1 MRRSDEVASD
11 LFSLLRPSSCE
22 CVKKEKK
29 SSQMENQTHKK
40 KHYWTSSS
48 SHTLPTVSGLPG
60 FFFSEREKKTAAW
73 HQVWKSLLP
82 NSILTFN
89 SCSPSV
95 CIWLLDTNKTKD
107 ASAGWRRFGYN
118 NEFHLCF
125 HLSPSARFT
134 ATGWWNTAATSVWMD
149 VIVSLD

>member
-1 MRRSDEVASD
+1 MWRSDEVASD

-29 SSQMENQTHKK
+29 LSQMENQTQKQ
-40 KHYWTSSS
+40 T
-48 SHTLPTVSGLPG
+48 TLLNF
-60 FFFSEREKKTAAW
+60 FFFSHFAYSFWVAWVFFFWERKKTAAW

>member
-1 MRRSDEVASD
+1 MKLPLIYFLYSDHRLVSVWRRKKNRLKWKTRHTKKNITE
-11 LFSLLRPSSCE
+11 LLLLL
-22 CVKKEKK
+22 
-29 SSQMENQTHKK
+29 
-40 KHYWTSSS
+40 
-48 SHTLPTVSGLPG
+48 TLCLQFLGCLG
-60 FFFSEREKKTAAW
+60 FFFLREKKKTAAW

>member
-1 MRRSDEVASD
+1 MKLPLIYFLYSDHRLVSVWRR
-11 LFSLLRPSSCE
+11 
-22 CVKKEKK
+22 KKNRLKWK
-29 SSQMENQTHKK
+29 TRHRNKP
-40 KHYWTSSS
+40 HYWTSSS

-60 FFFSEREKKTAAW
+60 FFFFLREKKKTAAW